1 MARTKY
7 EGVTLSNDATNKDI
21 NADKAAVLREM
32 ATSGTAAF
40 GDAAAA
46 NEYASEYR
54 SSAPGP
60 NASPTELAAIEQQRS
75 SVLDPMAAA
84 NLSQAQNQADYMER
98 LGASS
103 ASHLQDVKH
112 AGKLA
117 RLSSRERIAAM
128 KIAAEERAAAL
139 RSSSSSSYGGGVLP
153 MGTSDADDAASQA
166 TPMFDYI
173 PWDEDAAEATA
184 DYVSDYLNMMGATNN
199 TNDGMSKLDIAGSRI
214 NMPADEVEYAQ
225 GQLGFD
231 QIEGQYKLELR
242 NDQVARRN
250 EELRQNN
257 DQRYNENIPPP
268 RTWREISGQIDQLV
282 SAGQA
287 EGSISSNRP
296 AVRNAIQLLTAAY
309 QPMFTSNLHEL
320 YTGQSNWQ
328 ASIPGKRSGSAL
340 TAGSPALGRQAVE
353 RSYLRL
359 YPGTERSVMGLS
371 PLPRSRWATEE
382 EDRNRA
388 EINSLISDSTDEPG
402 GILGAI
408 NSLGRGLVSIS
419 SSVIDDTARG
429 IEPEGALGRDLVSI
443 PSSSKALLQRL
454 NRFVND

>member
-1 MARTKY
+1 
-7 EGVTLSNDATNKDI
+7 
-21 NADKAAVLREM
+21 
-32 ATSGTAAF
+32 
-40 GDAAAA
+40 
-46 NEYASEYR
+46 
-54 SSAPGP
+54 
-60 NASPTELAAIEQQRS
+60 
-75 SVLDPMAAA
+75 
-84 NLSQAQNQADYMER
+84 
-98 LGASS
+98 
-103 ASHLQDVKH
+103 
-112 AGKLA
+112 
-117 RLSSRERIAAM
+117 
-128 KIAAEERAAAL
+128 
-139 RSSSSSSYGGGVLP
+139 
-153 MGTSDADDAASQA
+153 
-166 TPMFDYI
+166 
-173 PWDEDAAEATA
+173 
-184 DYVSDYLNMMGATNN
+184 
-199 TNDGMSKLDIAGSRI
+199 
-214 NMPADEVEYAQ
+214 
-225 GQLGFD
+225 
-231 QIEGQYKLELR
+231 
-242 NDQVARRN
+242 
-250 EELRQNN
+250 
-257 DQRYNENIPPP
+257 
-268 RTWREISGQIDQLV
+268 
-282 SAGQA
+282 
-287 EGSISSNRP
+287 
-296 AVRNAIQLLTAAY
+296 
-309 QPMFTSNLHEL
+309 MFTSNLHEL

>member
-103 ASHLQDVKH
+103 ASHLQDIKH

-128 KIAAEERAAAL
+128 KIAAEERN
-139 RSSSSSSYGGGVLP
+139 RGRGGGGSSSSSYGGGVLP
-153 MGTSDADDAASQA
+153 MVTSDADDAASQA
-166 TPMFDYI
+166 NPMFDYI
-173 PWDEDAAEATA
+173 PWDEDAAAATA
-184 DYVSDYLNMMGATNN
+184 DYVSDYLNMMGATNS

-214 NMPADEVEYAQ
+214 NMPAEEVEYAQ

-268 RTWREISGQIDQLV
+268 RTWKEISGQIDQLV

-287 EGSISSNRP
+287 EGAISSNSS
-296 AVRNAIQLLTAAY
+296 AVSNAIQLLTAAY
-309 QPMFTSNLHEL
+309 QPMFTSNLHEI

-328 ASIPGKRSGSAL
+328 ASIPGKRSGSVL
-340 TAGSPALGRQAVE
+340 TEGSPALGRQAVE
-353 RSYLRL
+353 L
-359 YPGTERSVMGLS
+359 YPGTERSMMGLS
-371 PLPRSRWATEE
+371 PLARSRYLTEE
-382 EDRNRA
+382 EDRKRA
-388 EINSLISDSTDEPG
+388 EINRLTPDSMYDPSSIPG
-402 GILGAI
+402 DIK
-408 NSLGRGLVSIS
+408 SLGRDLVSIS
-419 SSVIDDTARG
+419 SSVKDVA
-429 IEPEGALGRDLVSI
+429 
-443 PSSSKALLQRL
+443 QRF
-454 NRFVND
+454 NRFVNG